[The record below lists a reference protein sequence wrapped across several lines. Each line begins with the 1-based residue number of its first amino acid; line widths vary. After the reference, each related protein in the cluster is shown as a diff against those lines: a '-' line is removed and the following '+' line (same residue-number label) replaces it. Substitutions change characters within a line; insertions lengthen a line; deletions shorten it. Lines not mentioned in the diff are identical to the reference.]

1 MGEIGR
7 WVIIGGGGI
16 VVVGLV
22 MWLFLV
28 VTIRTAYDPAL
39 SAIRRL
45 NRRVTNPRVMKTA
58 GRPGASASVIRHKG
72 RISGKPYET
81 PVGVIETGDDL
92 LITLPYGTTA
102 DWLKNVTAE
111 GSAEMVHEGRT
122 FRVEH
127 PEVVPAALV
136 ASQQTRQERFSQ
148 RLYGIDSVLRLRKT
162 ELSRN

>member
-16 VVVGLV
+16 VAVGLA

>member
-1 MGEIGR
+1 MIGA
-7 WVIIGGGGI
+7 GS
-16 VVVGLV
+16 VVGVGFLL
-22 MWLFLV
+22 WLLLV
-28 VTIRTAYDPAL
+28 VTIRTAYGPGLA
-39 SAIRRL
+39 AIRRL

-81 PVGVIETGDDL
+81 PVGVVESGDDL

-111 GSAEMVHEGRT
+111 GSAEMVHDGRT
-122 FRVEH
+122 FRVAH

-148 RLYGIDSVLRLRKT
+148 RLYGINSVLRLRKT
-162 ELSRN
+162 DLSGN

>member
-1 MGEIGR
+1 MGVIGR
-7 WVIIGGGGI
+7 WVIIGAGSL

-136 ASQQTRQERFSQ
+136 ASQQTRQERFSH

-162 ELSRN
+162 GLSRN